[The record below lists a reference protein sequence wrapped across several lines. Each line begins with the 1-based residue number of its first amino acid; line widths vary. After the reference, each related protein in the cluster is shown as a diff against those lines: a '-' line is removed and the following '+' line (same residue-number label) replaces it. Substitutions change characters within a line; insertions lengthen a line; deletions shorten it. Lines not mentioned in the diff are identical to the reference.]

1 MDNPDARI
9 GFARLDPPQP
19 CGFCHGTHDT
29 LTARYNATVCLP
41 AFFTAAMPVPT
52 GYEAVLPDRPMQC
65 MIATRDEFTFGI
77 VYPFQPQAGPAAAM
91 VEPDPLP
98 EAVPDPNP
106 DPVRDFDFPS
116 IRKASPGLAAEVDKL
131 IRGMDA
137 DLERMERERRGRVV
151 IAATPAIEQ
160 KLADLVDATGRP
172 RHEVE
177 AAIEHF
183 SRHSA
188 FGLQAAVLHCA
199 MHPGILDDHW
209 PEIAAGEPDRPGA
222 YREMGIPKDRRSR
235 R

>member
-19 CGFCHGTHDT
+19 CGFCHGTHDRYT
-29 LTARYNATVCLP
+29 TRYNGGGPCLP
-41 AFFTAAMPVPT
+41 IFFTEAFPVPPDN
-52 GYEAVLPDRPMQC
+52 EQILPDTPTQA
-65 MIATRDEFTFGI
+65 MIACRDELTFGI
-77 VYPFQPQAGPAAAM
+77 VYPVVVSQPSPAPATP
-91 VEPDPLP
+91 EPDPI
-98 EAVPDPNP
+98 PDA
-106 DPVRDFDFPS
+106 VRDFDFPS
-116 IRKASPGLAAEVDKL
+116 IRKASPQLAAEVDKL

-160 KLADLVDATGRP
+160 KLAELVDATGRP